1 MYDYKNKEGNV
12 TMMNQYTLLK
22 TLTMFRYT
30 DLPETLN
37 ALFIEKQLQTV
48 GYVFITEHEGKL
60 YAFNGAL
67 GGELDVYGEPT
78 KITINNPYINFN
90 KTLDVKED
98 GVLLQN
104 NALKLG
110 LMPIMDRYN
119 TLLVENEVTMFI
131 TTYNARMQTLISAG
145 DDATKQ
151 SAEIYLE
158 KLINGELG
166 IIAENRVFEGIST
179 SSTAANSTNDITKLV
194 EFHQYIKA
202 SLYNEIGLNA
212 NFNMKRERLNSS
224 EVELNTDSLYPMIDN
239 MHESRFNGI
248 QQVNEM
254 FNTNIGVHF
263 DSVWERD
270 EAVEDIVEEN
280 VEDDVEDIVEDSVD
294 VEPQEPT
301 QEEREEDEV
310 PTMEH
315 ESE

>member
-48 GYVFITEHEGKL
+48 GYVFITEHKGKL

-78 KITINNPYINFN
+78 KITINNPYIDFN

-263 DSVWERD
+263 DSAWERD
-270 EAVEDIVEEN
+270 EVVEGIVEEN